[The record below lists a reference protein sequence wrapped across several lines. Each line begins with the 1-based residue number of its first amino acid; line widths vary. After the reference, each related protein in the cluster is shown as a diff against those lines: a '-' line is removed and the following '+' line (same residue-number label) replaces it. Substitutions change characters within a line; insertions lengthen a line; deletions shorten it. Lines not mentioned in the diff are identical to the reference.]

1 MRRFVAGRAAAQLLD
16 NNVVFT
22 DQFAGIG
29 CPDEESLLLA
39 GLDMQNDLGLLASL
53 VEKVG

>member
-1 MRRFVAGRAAAQLLD
+1 MRRFVTGRAAAQLLD
-16 NNVVFT
+16 YNVVFT

-29 CPDEESLLLA
+29 CPDEESLLLD
-39 GLDMQNDLGLLASL
+39 GLDMQNDLGLLAAL

>member
-16 NNVVFT
+16 YNVVFT

-29 CPDEESLLLA
+29 CPDEQSLLLA
-39 GLDMQNDLGLLASL
+39 GLDMQNDLGLLAAL
-53 VEKVG
+53 LEKVG